1 MEMPILIDKGYKS
14 TPISNIEYITRP
26 DKVTDDNGKKW
37 VETFNMSSTIN
48 SSAKEMYDE
57 FELINKLYNKNKN
70 YNDNKYYHIII
81 NFRKNDNVTQE
92 MAMNIGRKYIHLVYP
107 GHQVVMS
114 VHCDTD
120 GIHFHACVNSVCM
133 EDGHKETRWLKEMS
147 ERKDLVNKIAFEM
160 YNIEPFDWRKARD
173 EKREKIKNDIC
184 ENDVQY
190 SDEERYFRNRLTNQ
204 QETLAYSFKSKLRLA
219 ISIAAAHTSTRDEF
233 EKYLDLVYGIKMNR
247 NTEKT
252 ISFQIEHEGK
262 LKTVRG
268 STLGKNYTAQ
278 HIDSILSRNL
288 EKGKK
293 AEDES
298 YVPLFEMLCDIH
310 LEKQNKNTKYI
321 SLYDEN
327 GRERTTIELIFI
339 LAKTIIEKQRS
350 ETTSPK
356 LTFKD
361 ANGNTIYATTD
372 WKIQNLYD
380 SIVFCRENDIENYNH
395 LGKEYEK
402 AQKEIATLR
411 HREASLKG
419 SINKMQPIK
428 ELIDKKQT
436 LIVQENAAPENLK
449 PIVAELHQ
457 HNIHDDNDIKAF
469 LNRYQNIEVKLDSIS
484 QSISTQWSRKR
495 KLEKAIYNFNLAQT
509 EMYCYNLDNSK
520 FNQLSDDKITDKRNE
535 DKTSDNTSLVNGKE
549 TFKANSIENDEYS
562 SDINSTIDEARKRHD
577 NSFNKP
583 LKHKENDTIEI

>member
-1 MEMPILIDKGYKS
+1 MPILIDKGRKAK
-14 TPISNIEYITRP
+14 PFNNIEYITRA
-26 DKVTDDNGKKW
+26 DKVTDENGEKW
-37 VETFNMSSTIN
+37 VETFNMSATCN
-48 SSAKEMYDE
+48 SSAKEIYNE
-57 FELINKLYNKNKN
+57 FELVNKLYNKNKN
-70 YNDNKYYHIII
+70 YNENKYYHIII
-81 NFRKNDNVTQE
+81 NFRKSDNVTLE
-92 MAMNIGRKYIHLVYP
+92 MAMDIGRKYIHLVYP

-133 EDGHKETRWLKEMS
+133 EDGHKETRWLKDLA

-160 YNIEPFDWRKARD
+160 YNIAPFDWRKARD
-173 EKREKIKNDIC
+173 EKREKLKNDIC
-184 ENDVQY
+184 ENDIQC
-190 SDEERYFRNRLTNQ
+190 SDEERYFRNRLDNQ
-204 QETLAYSFKSKLRLA
+204 QEILAYSFKSKLRLA
-219 ISIAAAHTSTRDEF
+219 ISIAVSHTKTRDEF
-233 EKYLDLVYGIKMNR
+233 EKYLDLVYGIKMPR

-252 ISFQIEHEGK
+252 MSFQIEHEGE

-278 HIDSILSRNL
+278 YIDSILTRNL
-288 EKGKK
+288 KKGKK
-293 AEDES
+293 SKDES

-310 LEKQNKNTKYI
+310 LEKQHQNMKHI

-327 GRERTTIELIFI
+327 GYERTTIELVFI
-339 LAKTIIEKQRS
+339 LAKTILEKQRS
-350 ETTSPK
+350 IPTLQK
-356 LTFKD
+356 LSFRD
-361 ANGNTIYATTD
+361 ANGNTIYATTE

-395 LGKEYEK
+395 LNKEYEK
-402 AQKEIATLR
+402 TQKEIATLR
-411 HREASLKG
+411 HRESSLKN
-419 SINKMQPIK
+419 SIKKMQPIK
-428 ELIDKKQT
+428 ELIDKKHALT
-436 LIVQENAAPENLK
+436 MQENASPENLK

-457 HNIHDDNDIKAF
+457 HNIHDDNDIEAF

-509 EMYCYNLDNSK
+509 EMYCYNLDNGK

-562 SDINSTIDEARKRHD
+562 SDINSTIDETRKRHD
-577 NSFNKP
+577 NSFNTS
-583 LKHKENDTIEI
+583 LKHKENDTLEI

>member
-1 MEMPILIDKGYKS
+1 MPILIDKGRKAI
-14 TPISNIEYITRP
+14 PLNNIEYITRA
-26 DKVTDDNGKKW
+26 DKVTDENGKRW
-37 VETFNMSSTIN
+37 VETFNMTCNCN
-48 SSAKEMYDE
+48 SSSKEIYDE
-57 FELINKLYNKNKN
+57 FELVNKLYNKNKN
-70 YNDNKYYHIII
+70 YNENKYYHVII
-81 NFRKNDNVTQE
+81 NFNKSDNVTQE
-92 MAMNIGRKYIHLVYP
+92 MTMDIGRKYIHLVYP

-120 GIHFHACVNSVCM
+120 GIHFHACVNSVCI
-133 EDGHKETRWLKEMS
+133 EDGHKETRWLKELS
-147 ERKDLVNKIAFEM
+147 ARKDLVNTIAFEM

-173 EKREKIKNDIC
+173 EKRERLKNDIC
-184 ENDVQY
+184 ENEIQC

-204 QETLAYSFKSKLRLA
+204 QSTLAYSFKSKLRLA
-219 ISIAAAHTSTRDEF
+219 ISIAASHTKTRDEF
-233 EKYLDLVYGIKMNR
+233 EQYLDLVYGIKMNR

-268 STLGKNYTAQ
+268 STLGKNYTVQ
-278 HIDSILSRNL
+278 HIDSILNRNL

-327 GRERTTIELIFI
+327 GRERTTIELVFI
-339 LAKTIIEKQRS
+339 LATTIIEKQRS
-350 ETTSPK
+350 ETVSPK

-361 ANGNTIYATTD
+361 ANGNTIHATTD

-380 SIVFCRENDIENYNH
+380 SILFCRENDIENYNH

-402 AQKEIATLR
+402 TQKEIATLR
-411 HREASLKG
+411 HREAALKVSLK
-419 SINKMQPIK
+419 KMQPIR

-436 LIVQENAAPENLK
+436 HIEQENAAPENLK
-449 PIVAELHQ
+449 PVMAELHQ
-457 HNIHDDNDIKAF
+457 RNIHDDNDIETF
-469 LNRYQNIEVKLDSIS
+469 LNRYQNIQAKLDNIS

-495 KLEKAIYNFNLAQT
+495 KLEKAIYNFNYAQT
-509 EMYCYNLDNSK
+509 EMYCYDHDFSKEVYATADNYSEKQLD
-520 FNQLSDDKITDKRNE
+520 
-535 DKTSDNTSLVNGKE
+535 DNTFDEQSPIVPEDYSHSNIPKDEDDLAVVD
-549 TFKANSIENDEYS
+549 SILDDVYKKHENHLENPSKPKQHDEL
-562 SDINSTIDEARKRHD
+562 D
-577 NSFNKP
+577 
-583 LKHKENDTIEI
+583 L

>member
-1 MEMPILIDKGYKS
+1 MEIPILIDKGYKS

-57 FELINKLYNKNKN
+57 FELINKLYNKNKG
-70 YNDNKYYHIII
+70 YNENKYYHIII

-92 MAMNIGRKYIHLVYP
+92 MAMNIGKKYIQLVYP
-107 GHQVVMS
+107 GHQAIMGAHS
-114 VHCDTD
+114 DTD

-133 EDGHKETRWLKEMS
+133 EDGHKETRWLKELAG
-147 ERKDLVNKIAFEM
+147 RKDLVNKIAFEM

-233 EKYLDLVYGIKMNR
+233 EKYLDLVYGIKINR

-252 ISFQIEHEGK
+252 ISFQIEHEGE

-278 HIDSILSRNL
+278 YIDSILNRNL
-288 EKGKK
+288 KKGKK
-293 AEDES
+293 SKDES

-310 LEKQNKNTKYI
+310 LEKQHQNMKHI

-327 GRERTTIELIFI
+327 GYERTTIELVFI
-339 LAKTIIEKQRS
+339 LAKTILEKQRS
-350 ETTSPK
+350 IPTLQK
-356 LTFKD
+356 LSFTD
-361 ANGNTIYATTD
+361 ANGNTIYATTE

-395 LGKEYEK
+395 LNKEYEK
-402 AQKEIATLR
+402 TQKEIATLR
-411 HREASLKG
+411 HRESSLKS
-419 SINKMQPIK
+419 SIKKMQPIK
-428 ELIDKKQT
+428 ELIDKKHA
-436 LIVQENAAPENLK
+436 LAMQENASPENFK

-457 HNIHDDNDIKAF
+457 HNIHDDNDIEAF

-484 QSISTQWSRKR
+484 QRISTQWSRKR

-509 EMYCYNLDNSK
+509 EMYCYNHDYNK
-520 FNQLSDDKITDKRNE
+520 FNQATIENPSNEHLDNKIYNAQSPVSSENNSFSSVSKNE
-535 DKTSDNTSLVNGKE
+535 NELSLVDSVLDDAYQKYVGQSEKYI
-549 TFKANSIENDEYS
+549 KP
-562 SDINSTIDEARKRHD
+562 KR
-577 NSFNKP
+577 
-583 LKHKENDTIEI
+583 NDTIEI

>member
-1 MEMPILIDKGYKS
+1 MPILIDKGRKAI
-14 TPISNIEYITRP
+14 PLNNIEYITRA
-26 DKVTDDNGKKW
+26 DKVTDENGKKW
-37 VETFNMSSTIN
+37 VETFNMFATHN
-48 SSAKEMYDE
+48 SSAKEIYDE
-57 FELINKLYNKNKN
+57 FELINKLYNKNKG
-70 YNDNKYYHIII
+70 YNENKYYHIII
-81 NFRKNDNVTQE
+81 NFRKSDNVTLE
-92 MAMNIGRKYIHLVYP
+92 MAMDIGRKYIHLVYP
-107 GHQVVMS
+107 GHQVVMT

-133 EDGHKETRWLKEMS
+133 EDGHKETRWLKELS
-147 ERKDLVNKIAFEM
+147 ARKDLVNTIAFEM
-160 YNIEPFDWRKARD
+160 YNIKPFDWRKARD
-173 EKREKIKNDIC
+173 EKRERLKNDIC
-184 ENDVQY
+184 ENEIQC

-219 ISIAAAHTSTRDEF
+219 ISIAASHTKTRDEF

-252 ISFQIEHEGK
+252 LSFQIEHDGK
-262 LKTVRG
+262 FKTVRG

-288 EKGKK
+288 EKDKK
-293 AEDES
+293 AKDES

-310 LEKQNKNTKYI
+310 LEKQSKNTKYI

-339 LAKTIIEKQRS
+339 LANTIIEKQRS
-350 ETTSPK
+350 EPTSPK

-419 SINKMQPIK
+419 SIKKMQPIK
-428 ELIDKKQT
+428 ELIDKKHT
-436 LIVQENAAPENLK
+436 LITQENAAPKNLK
-449 PIVAELHQ
+449 PVMAELHQ
-457 HNIHDDNDIKAF
+457 LNIHDDNDIEAF
-469 LNRYQNIEVKLDSIS
+469 LKRYQNIEAKLDNIS
-484 QSISTQWSRKR
+484 QRISAQWSRKR

-509 EMYCYNLDNSK
+509 EMYCYDHDFSKEVHATTEKYSEKQLDN
-520 FNQLSDDKITDKRNE
+520 
-535 DKTSDNTSLVNGKE
+535 KTFDEQSPATPENHSNFDGPRDGNDLTVVDSVLDNVYK
-549 TFKANSIENDEYS
+549 
-562 SDINSTIDEARKRHD
+562 
-577 NSFNKP
+577 
-583 LKHKENDTIEI
+583 KHKKYLESQSKPKQHNELDL

>member
-1 MEMPILIDKGYKS
+1 MPILIDKGYKS

-26 DKVTDDNGKKW
+26 DKITDDNGKKW

-48 SSAKEMYDE
+48 SSAKDIYDE
-57 FELINKLYNKNKN
+57 FNLINKLYNKNKG
-70 YNDNKYYHIII
+70 YNENKYYHIII

-133 EDGHKETRWLKEMS
+133 EDGHKENRWLKELA

-173 EKREKIKNDIC
+173 EKLERIKNDIC

-219 ISIAAAHTSTRDEF
+219 ISIAAAHTSTREDF
-233 EKYLDLVYGIKMNR
+233 EKYLDLIYGIKMNR

-252 ISFQIEHEGK
+252 ISFQIEHEGE

-278 HIDSILSRNL
+278 YIDSILTRNL
-288 EKGKK
+288 KKGKK
-293 AEDES
+293 AKDES

-310 LEKQNKNTKYI
+310 LEKQHQNMKHI

-327 GRERTTIELIFI
+327 GYERTTIELVFI
-339 LAKTIIEKQRS
+339 LAKTILEKQRS
-350 ETTSPK
+350 IPTLQK
-356 LTFKD
+356 LSFRD
-361 ANGNTIYATTD
+361 ANGNTIYVTTE

-380 SIVFCRENDIENYNH
+380 SIVFCRDNNIQNYNH
-395 LGKEYEK
+395 LNKEYEK
-402 AQKEIATLR
+402 TQKEIATLR
-411 HREASLKG
+411 HRESSLKG
-419 SINKMQPIK
+419 SIKKMQPIK
-428 ELIDKKQT
+428 ELIDKKYALT
-436 LIVQENAAPENLK
+436 MQENASPENLK
-449 PIVAELHQ
+449 PMVAELHK
-457 HNIHDDNDIKAF
+457 NNLHDDNDIEAF
-469 LNRYQNIEVKLDSIS
+469 LNRYQNIKVKLDSIS
-484 QSISTQWSRKR
+484 QNISTQWSRKR

-509 EMYCYNLDNSK
+509 EMYCYDLDNSK
-520 FNQLSDDKITDKRNE
+520 HNQLTDENITTKQAGE
-535 DKTSDNTSLVNGKE
+535 EISDNTSPINIE
-549 TFKANSIENDEYS
+549 DNFKANITEEDEHLPNIDSI
-562 SDINSTIDEARKRHD
+562 IDKASKRNNHQ
-577 NSFNKP
+577 FNKP
-583 LKHKENDTIEI
+583 SKHKEKDAIDI